1 MFEHILEMVES
12 GQNIF
17 LTGPGGCGKSWTIN
31 KLKDVLSKR
40 MNISIT
46 STTGVS
52 SYLIKGQTIHSFSGI
67 GVFNPKQDLLK
78 KIKKNRANYND

>member
-1 MFEHILEMVES
+1 MFEHVLSLIQS
-12 GQNIF
+12 GKNIF
-17 LTGPGGCGKSWTIN
+17 LTGPGGCGKSWTIEQ
-31 KLKDVLSKR
+31 LKKIYE
-40 MNISIT
+40 NISIT

-78 KIKKNRANYND
+78 KIKKVELKAVA